1 MNNIHRKVDSS
12 LLHEISWRLRYTISM
27 TFSEQLLKWYH
38 DHKREL
44 PFRSQRDPYKI
55 WVSEIMAQQTQIATM
70 LPYYER
76 WIEKYPDVFTLAN
89 AELEEVLKMWEG
101 LGYYSRARNL
111 HKGAIFVVEEFNGVL
126 PADKKELMR
135 IPGIGD
141 YTSSAI
147 ASIAFGLPEVVID
160 GNVKRVTSRYL
171 YYTETVMN
179 RKAHKTFDEFLKEEL
194 ISSQADPNEYN
205 QALMELG
212 ALVCKP
218 KNPQCDVCP
227 FKDSCLFNKTD
238 KSEDIPFIP
247 KAKPTP
253 VYPKTVFVSIR
264 DHQIL
269 LSNDDQDGLM
279 KGLYRLPMIDEHN
292 DTKAD
297 AKLLHKFSHLQWD
310 INAYLIDRDESEENG
325 WFYVSLEDLV
335 NHHPLVTAHK
345 KILQK
350 LNIID

>member
-1 MNNIHRKVDSS
+1 
-12 LLHEISWRLRYTISM
+12 M
-27 TFSEQLLKWYH
+27 TFSDNLITWYRQH
-38 DHKREL
+38 QREL

-70 LPYYER
+70 LSYYDR
-76 WIEKYPDVFTLAN
+76 WIKKYPNVFVLAE
-89 AELEEVLKMWEG
+89 APQEEVLKMWEG

-111 HKGAIFVVEEFNGVL
+111 HKGAQFVVENFNGEL
-126 PADKKELMR
+126 PADKKELMK

-160 GNVKRVTSRYL
+160 GNVKRVTARYL

-179 RKAHKTFDEFLKEEL
+179 RKAHKTFDTFLKNEL
-194 ISSQADPNEYN
+194 ISSESDPNEFN

-218 KNPQCDVCP
+218 KNPECDKCPLKDQCAF
-227 FKDSCLFNKTD
+227 FKSDQKD
-238 KSEDIPFIP
+238 EIPFIP
-247 KAKPTP
+247 KAKKTP
-253 VYPKTVFVSIR
+253 VYDKTVFVSVKDDMIM
-264 DHQIL
+264 I
-269 LSNDDQDGLM
+269 SKENDDGLM
-279 KGLYRLPMIDEHN
+279 KGLYRLPMIDGHN
-292 DTKAD
+292 DTEPD
-297 AKLLHKFSHLQWD
+297 ATLLHKFSHLQWN
-310 INAYLIDRDESEENG
+310 ITAYLVDDLSIGDHD
-325 WFYVSLEDLV
+325 WMYVSLDHLIETY
-335 NHHPLVTAHK
+335 PMVTAHR